1 MDGSPSAGAAVGSAS
16 PYKPVADLADVP
28 PGRLLSVCAPDG
40 VSVVVMNVRGD
51 ICALRD
57 ECAHQQYALSAGE
70 LLDDGTIE
78 CVWHGARFDC
88 RTGAVRN
95 PPAVEDVQTYA
106 VRVEN
111 GQICVGPAG
120 ARP

>member
-1 MDGSPSAGAAVGSAS
+1 MDGSPLAATTVGSAS
-16 PYKPVADLADVP
+16 AYKALADLADVP

-40 VSVVVMNVRGD
+40 VQVVLMNVAGE

-57 ECAHQQYALSAGE
+57 ECPHQQYALSAGE

-88 RTGAVRN
+88 RTGAVCN
-95 PPAVEDVQTYA
+95 PPAVDDVQTYA

-111 GQICVGPAG
+111 GRICVGPAG